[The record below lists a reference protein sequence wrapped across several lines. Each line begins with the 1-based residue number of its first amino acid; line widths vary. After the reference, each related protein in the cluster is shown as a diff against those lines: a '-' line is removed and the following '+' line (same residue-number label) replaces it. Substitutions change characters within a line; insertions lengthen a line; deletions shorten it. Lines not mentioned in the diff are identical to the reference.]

1 MVLHQ
6 PQLFFQPTVCLGS
19 MLGSW
24 LVVIVELA
32 PAEFCK
38 GARCGLFLLAAK
50 IGKRV
55 AEVLGKVEP
64 RATLGDQQR
73 VGYGV
78 GTVAEDDFNLV
89 RRAEVE
95 FGVGLPHRM

>member
-6 PQLFFQPTVCLGS
+6 PQLFFQPTVCLGP
-19 MLGSW
+19 MPGSR

-38 GARCGLFLLAAK
+38 GARCGLFLSAAK
-50 IGKRV
+50 IGKGV

-64 RATLGDQQR
+64 GAAFGDYQR

-78 GTVAEDDFNLV
+78 GTVVEDDFNLV

-95 FGVGLPHRM
+95 FGVG